1 MDTEKSVASMPAI
14 LEKLSVLDKWLNAR
28 MEQTRAAEA
37 RMEQKLQQ
45 LAKLETSLSGM
56 LDTMRKQ
63 MADATPLLTSV
74 ANVAEDAR
82 GKAIDAVDSVVADA
96 LAHLRQESIRVAHA
110 TTDQIEQQV
119 REKIDAGLASISV
132 ERMAQISADV
142 QLQLVEEADRCRERA
157 EQTLIIFRQV
167 LAQQIERVADEARF
181 ATEPHLARIGD
192 TREAVDREINA
203 ILDAATESVRTRL
216 THLAKN
222 ANNSVELMEKQLVD
236 RVRTIRPQ
244 AMSEVESTQ
253 KLIAHRVAGLI
264 EASRKMVGNVVN
276 ELDAKL
282 DELGPKTDAVRQQID
297 DQLADYFRELETEAG
312 TMVGWLEDRVTAR
325 VDDLVDVSRN
335 SMHKELRALDEAA
348 KVLKRSRP
356 TPPQHIEPS
365 DEPLS
370 MSMYLHR
377 TEPTEPKPAA

>member
-1 MDTEKSVASMPAI
+1 MDAEKTVASMPAI

-37 RMEQKLQQ
+37 RMEAKLQQ
-45 LAKLETSLSGM
+45 LARLETSLSGM
-56 LDTMRKQ
+56 LDSLKRQ
-63 MADATPLLTSV
+63 MADAAPLLASA
-74 ANVAEDAR
+74 ANVVEDAR

-110 TTDQIEQQV
+110 TADQIEQQV
-119 REKIDAGLASISV
+119 REKIDAGLASVSV
-132 ERMAQISADV
+132 ERLAQMSADV
-142 QLQLVEEADRCRERA
+142 QQQLADEADRCRERA
-157 EQTLIIFRQV
+157 EQTLVMFRQL
-167 LAQQIERVADEARF
+167 LAQQVERIADEARF
-181 ATEPHLARIGD
+181 AVEPHLARIGD

-203 ILDAATESVRTRL
+203 ILDAATETVRQRL
-216 THLAKN
+216 TALARN
-222 ANNSVELMEKQLVD
+222 ASNSVELMERQLVD

-244 AMSEVESTQ
+244 VMTEVESTQ

-264 EASRKMVGNVVN
+264 EASRKMVAGVVN

-282 DELGPKTDAVRQQID
+282 DELGPKADAIRQQID
-297 DQLADYFRELETEAG
+297 DKLADYFRELEAEAG
-312 TMVGWLEDRVTAR
+312 TMIGWLEDRVTAR

-348 KVLKRSRP
+348 ARLRRSRQTPQP
-356 TPPQHIEPS
+356 TEPA
-365 DEPLS
+365 DEPLQ

-377 TEPTEPKPAA
+377 PDPTEPRPAA